1 MSMKKHDIKA
11 GGKKRYQY
19 LKLNL
24 NLHNF
29 QEEALCELFVSPLAW
44 LISVGY

>member
-1 MSMKKHDIKA
+1 MKKHDIKA
-11 GGKKRYQY
+11 RGKKKYQY
-19 LKLNL
+19 LELNL

-29 QEEALCELFVSPLAW
+29 QEEALCELFVCPLAW